1 MDTDALRIFLKVAEL
16 QSLTA
21 AGRQMGIPKSQVSRR
36 LRGLEQQLGA
46 RLFHRSTR
54 VVRLT
59 ADGEALLPR
68 ASRVVRE
75 ADEIGALFRSGRRL
89 RGRVRVD
96 LPVNLARRLVLPTL
110 PDLLARH
117 PELELF
123 ISTTDQIVDVVREGF
138 DCVVRVGTPADSEL
152 VQRKLGELPVINCV
166 SKRYAE
172 RHGIPQTLED
182 LDGHRVV
189 HWASKLGTDTPMF
202 EWDEGGKSFHRPMT
216 ASVTVNNTDAYAAAC
231 LAGLGIV
238 QIPLVGMRE
247 RLAAG
252 TVVEVLPEFRC
263 DPMPVSILHTHGRR
277 PPTRVKVVLDWITHA
292 LRDLD

>member
-16 QSLTA
+16 QSFSAT
-21 AGRQMGIPKSQVSRR
+21 GRQMGLPKSQVSRR
-36 LRGLEQQLGA
+36 LRALEQHLGA

-54 VVRLT
+54 VVQLT
-59 ADGEALLPR
+59 GDGEALLPR

-96 LPVNLARRLVLPTL
+96 LPVNLARRFVLPAL

-123 ISTTDQIVDVVREGF
+123 VSTTDRIVDVVREGF
-138 DCVVRVGTPADSEL
+138 DCVLRVGTPADSEL
-152 VQRKLGELPVINCV
+152 VQRKLGELPLVNCV
-166 SKRYAE
+166 SKQYAD
-172 RHGIPQTLED
+172 RHGVPTTLEE
-182 LDGHRVV
+182 LDDHRVV
-189 HWASKLGTDTPMF
+189 HYASKLGTDTPVF
-202 EWDEGGKSFHRPMT
+202 EWDRDGRSFHRPMT
-216 ASVTVNNTDAYAAAC
+216 ASVTVNNADAYTAAC

-238 QIPLVGMRE
+238 QTPLLGMRE
-247 RLAAG
+247 RLASGA
-252 TVVEVLPEFRC
+252 VVEVLPDYRC

-277 PPTRVKVVLDWITHA
+277 PPMRVRVVLDWIAQA
-292 LRDLD
+292 LRDVA

>member
-21 AGRQMGIPKSQVSRR
+21 TGQQLGIPKSRVSRQ
-36 LRGLEQQLGA
+36 LRALEQQLGA

-68 ASRVVRE
+68 ATRLVRE

-96 LPVNLARRLVLPTL
+96 LPVNLARRLVLPAL

-123 ISTTDQIVDVVREGF
+123 VSTTDRIVDVVREGF
-138 DCVVRVGTPADSEL
+138 DCVVRVGAPEDSEL
-152 VQRKLGELPVINCV
+152 VHRRLGELPMINCV
-166 SKRYAE
+166 SKEYAE
-172 RHGIPQTLED
+172 RHGVPQSLEE
-182 LDGHRVV
+182 LDRHRVV
-189 HWASKLGTDTPMF
+189 HYSSRLGTDTPTF
-202 EWDEGGKSFHRPMT
+202 EWVEGGKTRHRPMA

-238 QIPLVGMRE
+238 QIPLVGQQAH
-247 RLAAG
+247 LASG
-252 TVVEVLPEFRC
+252 VLVEVLPERRC
-263 DPMPVSILHTHGRR
+263 APMPVSILHTHGRR
-277 PPTRVKVVLDWITHA
+277 APARVRVVLNWIAHA
-292 LRDLD
+292 LRELD

>member
-1 MDTDALRIFLKVAEL
+1 MDTDSLRIFLKVAEL
-16 QSLTA
+16 QSLTG
-21 AGRQMGIPKSQVSRR
+21 AGQQMGIPKSQVSRR
-36 LRGLEQQLGA
+36 VRGLEQQLGA

-68 ASRVVRE
+68 ANRVVRE

-110 PDLLARH
+110 PDLLTRH

-123 ISTTDQIVDVVREGF
+123 ISTTDRIVDVVREGF
-138 DCVVRVGTPADSEL
+138 DCVVRVGTPTDSEL
-152 VQRKLGELPVINCV
+152 VQRKLGELPLINCV
-166 SKRYAE
+166 SKGYAE
-172 RHGIPQTLED
+172 RHGVPNTLED
-182 LDGHRVV
+182 LDEHRMV
-189 HWASKLGTDTPMF
+189 HWASKLGSDTPVF
-202 EWDEGGKSFHRPMT
+202 EWDRDGKSFHRPMT
-216 ASVTVNNTDAYAAAC
+216 ASVTVNNTDAYSAAC

-247 RLAAG
+247 RLATG
-252 TVVEVLPEFRC
+252 TVVEVLPEYRC

>member
-1 MDTDALRIFLKVAEL
+1 MNTDALRIFLKVAEL

-21 AGRQMGIPKSQVSRR
+21 AGHQLGIPKSQVSRR
-36 LRGLEQQLGA
+36 VRGLEQQLGA

-68 ASRVVRE
+68 AHRVVRE

-96 LPVNLARRLVLPTL
+96 LPVTLARRLVLPAL

-123 ISTTDQIVDVVREGF
+123 VSTTDRIVDVVREGF

-152 VQRKLGELPVINCV
+152 VQRKLGELPLINLV
-166 SKRYAE
+166 SKQYAE
-172 RHGIPQTLED
+172 RHGIPKTLED
-182 LDGHRVV
+182 LDEHRVV
-189 HWASKLGTDTPMF
+189 HWASKLGSDTPVF
-202 EWDEGGKSFHRPMT
+202 EWDVDGRTHHRSMV
-216 ASVTVNNTDAYAAAC
+216 ASVTVNNTDAYSAAC

-238 QIPLVGMRE
+238 QIPLVGMRD
-247 RLAAG
+247 RLANGA
-252 TVVEVLPEFRC
+252 VVEVLPQYRC

-277 PPTRVKVVLDWITHA
+277 PPARVKVVLDWIAHA
-292 LRDLD
+292 LRELD